1 MTKRVRA
8 DLLLIVAM
16 ATLGL
21 AGCDHYTCTNGLNF
35 GASTCSNSSI
45 SGPGGSGS
53 GGSATAAFVFAVDEG
68 TGTGGTID
76 GFTLDTTA
84 NTFQATPSY
93 IAPAIPDNNGGVGMV
108 VAQKQFLYAGFG
120 TVGEIFGWK
129 ISSTGSLTAI
139 TGSPFTAPFL
149 GFFGAGVG
157 EANMIT
163 NPAGTMLFASDTLQ
177 SQIFVFQIGSGG
189 VLTAATPP
197 SITLPLGFQPMNLG
211 TDGTGKYLYAVNG
224 TFSTHTGSEVA
235 AFVIGSSGTLTP
247 VPGSPFAFPM
257 WLVKGEPTGKF
268 LIGTSG
274 KAAFYSGTDDLHLYV
289 FSIAQSGASAGAITP
304 VSGSPFPTAFSPFSI
319 AVQSN
324 TGGDLLY
331 SFSLNDTA
339 TGFNAAE
346 GYTIS
351 SAGALT
357 ADTGSP
363 FSGLTNGSWGQFD
376 QSGAFLFDYGSFL
389 DISTNTVVTQL
400 SPFDVGTGGA
410 LTQPITTLTLATPGF
425 WAVTDTP

>member
-1 MTKRVRA
+1 M
-8 DLLLIVAM
+8 
-16 ATLGL
+16 
-21 AGCDHYTCTNGLNF
+21 
-35 GASTCSNSSI
+35 
-45 SGPGGSGS
+45 
-53 GGSATAAFVFAVDEG
+53 
-68 TGTGGTID
+68 
-76 GFTLDTTA
+76 
-84 NTFQATPSY
+84 
-93 IAPAIPDNNGGVGMV
+93 
-108 VAQKQFLYAGFG
+108 
-120 TVGEIFGWK
+120 
-129 ISSTGSLTAI
+129 
-139 TGSPFTAPFL
+139 
-149 GFFGAGVG
+149 
-157 EANMIT
+157 
-163 NPAGTMLFASDTLQ
+163 
-177 SQIFVFQIGSGG
+177 
-189 VLTAATPP
+189 
-197 SITLPLGFQPMNLG
+197 
-211 TDGTGKYLYAVNG
+211 
-224 TFSTHTGSEVA
+224 
-235 AFVIGSSGTLTP
+235 
-247 VPGSPFAFPM
+247 
-257 WLVKGEPTGKF
+257 
-268 LIGTSG
+268 
-274 KAAFYSGTDDLHLYV
+274 

>member
-224 TFSTHTGSEVA
+224 TFSTHTGYRSR
-235 AFVIGSSGTLTP
+235 GLRHRQQRHT
-247 VPGSPFAFPM
+247 
-257 WLVKGEPTGKF
+257 
-268 LIGTSG
+268 
-274 KAAFYSGTDDLHLYV
+274 Y
-289 FSIAQSGASAGAITP
+289 ASAGQSIC
-304 VSGSPFPTAFSPFSI
+304 FSDVAGEGRAYREILDWDQRKSSVLQRDGRPS
-319 AVQSN
+319 
-324 TGGDLLY
+324 
-331 SFSLNDTA
+331 SLC
-339 TGFNAAE
+339 
-346 GYTIS
+346 
-351 SAGALT
+351 
-357 ADTGSP
+357 
-363 FSGLTNGSWGQFD
+363 
-376 QSGAFLFDYGSFL
+376 
-389 DISTNTVVTQL
+389 V
-400 SPFDVGTGGA
+400 
-410 LTQPITTLTLATPGF
+410 
-425 WAVTDTP
+425 